1 MRKLTID
8 TCRPRHFRELVV
20 LLTGESEAV
29 PVEVGLEPVPLVA
42 GIADVGHCLT
52 VGRRIVGVPH
62 QLQLVLAV
70 RGGWGD
76 TVRP

>member
-8 TCRPRHFRELVV
+8 ACRPGHLRELVL

-29 PVEVGLEPVPLVA
+29 PVEVGLEPIPLVA